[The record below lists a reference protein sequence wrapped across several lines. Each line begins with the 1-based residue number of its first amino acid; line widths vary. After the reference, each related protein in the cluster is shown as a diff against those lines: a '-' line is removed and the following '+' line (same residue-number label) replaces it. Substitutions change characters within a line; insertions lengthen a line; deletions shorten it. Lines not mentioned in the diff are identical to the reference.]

1 MYSVP
6 GCTRCTNAKN
16 VLTALGYDVMERDGD
31 ALAQGQINDI
41 EAMAELMVTEV
52 YPVVIVD
59 GRAVREGDDL
69 FNLMKEH
76 KEW

>member
-1 MYSVP
+1 MI
-6 GCTRCTNAKN
+6 
-16 VLTALGYDVMERDGD
+16 ERDGD
-31 ALAQGQINDI
+31 ALAQGKINDT
-41 EAMAELMVTEV
+41 EAMSDLMVTEV

>member
-6 GCTRCTNAKN
+6 GCTRCTNTKN
-16 VLTALGYDVMERDGD
+16 VLTALGYAVEERDGD
-31 ALAQGQINDI
+31 ALAQGKIKDI

-59 GRAVREGDDL
+59 DRAVREGDDL